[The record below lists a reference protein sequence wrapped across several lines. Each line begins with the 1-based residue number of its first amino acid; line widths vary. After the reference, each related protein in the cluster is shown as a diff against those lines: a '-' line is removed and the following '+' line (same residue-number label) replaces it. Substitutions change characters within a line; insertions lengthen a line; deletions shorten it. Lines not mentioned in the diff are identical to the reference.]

1 MMTTYAALLRGI
13 NVGGN
18 NKVPMAD
25 LRALCLG
32 LGYDNVETYIQSGN
46 VVFDASGS
54 EASVTD
60 EMPAALLATFG
71 LSLSV
76 VVRSAAEL
84 VEIVARNPFPSE
96 TDGTKLHVT
105 CFASPLPAPM
115 VAKLDP
121 ALAPP
126 DAFVI
131 DGRDMYLH
139 LPGGMGT
146 SKLAV
151 HIGQK
156 LGKLGTSRNWN
167 TVLKLVEMSRR

>member
-1 MMTTYAALLRGI
+1 LTTYVALLRGI

-25 LRALCLG
+25 LRAMCSG

-46 VVFDASGS
+46 VVFDSAAS
-54 EASVTD
+54 EASVVA
-60 EMPAALLATFG
+60 EMEAGLLSTFG
-71 LSLSV
+71 LTLSV
-76 VVRSAAEL
+76 VVRSSEEL
-84 VEIVARNPFPSE
+84 ISIVDRNPFPSE
-96 TDGTKLHVT
+96 GDGTKLHIT
-105 CFASPLPAPM
+105 CFAQQLASAI

-121 ALAPP
+121 AIAPP
-126 DAFVI
+126 DTFVL

-151 HIGQK
+151 HLGQK
-156 LGKLGTSRNWN
+156 LGKLGTTRNWN
-167 TVLKLVEMSRR
+167 TVLKLVEMSTR

>member
-1 MMTTYAALLRGI
+1 MTYVALLRGI

-25 LRALCLG
+25 LRDMCLG

-46 VVFDASGS
+46 VVFDAAAS
-54 EASVTD
+54 EASVVA
-60 EMPAALLATFG
+60 EMEVGLLSTFG
-71 LSLSV
+71 LTLSV

-84 VEIVARNPFPSE
+84 VEIVTHNPFPTE
-96 TDGTKLHVT
+96 GDGTKLHVT
-105 CFASPLPAPM
+105 CFAAPLAEAT

-121 ALAPP
+121 VFAPP
-126 DAFVI
+126 DMFVL

-151 HIGQK
+151 HVGQK
-156 LGKLGTSRNWN
+156 LGKLGTTRNWN
-167 TVLKLVEMSRR
+167 TVLKLVEMSTR

>member
-1 MMTTYAALLRGI
+1 MTIYVALLRGI

-25 LRALCLG
+25 LRAMCSD
-32 LGYDNVETYIQSGN
+32 LGYEGVETYIQSGN
-46 VVFDASGS
+46 VVFAAKTS
-54 EASVTD
+54 EV
-60 EMPAALLATFG
+60 EVVAAMEAGLLATFG
-71 LSLSV
+71 LTLSV

-84 VEIVARNPFPSE
+84 VDIIGRNPFPNE
-96 TDGTKLHVT
+96 ADGSKLHVS
-105 CFASPLPAPM
+105 CFTAPLDETT

-121 ALAPP
+121 AFSPP
-126 DAFVI
+126 DVFI
-131 DGRDMYLH
+131 IEGREMYLH

-156 LGKLGTSRNWN
+156 LGKLGTARNWN
-167 TVLKLVEMSRR
+167 TVLRLVEMSTR

>member
-1 MMTTYAALLRGI
+1 MTTYAALLRGI

-46 VVFDASGS
+46 VVFDASGA
-54 EASVTD
+54 EAEVVAAM
-60 EMPAALLATFG
+60 EAALLETFA
-71 LSLSV
+71 LTLSV
-76 VVRSAAEL
+76 VLRSAAEL
-84 VEIVARNPFPSE
+84 AGIVARNPFPNQA
-96 TDGTKLHVT
+96 DGTKLHVT
-105 CFASPLPAPM
+105 CFASPLPAAK

-126 DAFVI
+126 DTFVI
-131 DGRDMYLH
+131 DGRNMYLH

>member
-1 MMTTYAALLRGI
+1 MTTYVALLRGI

-25 LRALCLG
+25 LRAMCLG

-46 VVFDASGS
+46 VVFDTAVS
-54 EASVTD
+54 EAAIASD
-60 EMPAALLATFG
+60 MEAGLLSTFG
-71 LSLSV
+71 LTLSV

-105 CFASPLPAPM
+105 CFASPLAAAM

-121 ALAPP
+121 SFSPP
-126 DAFVI
+126 DTFVL

-139 LPGGMGT
+139 LPGGMGA

-156 LGKLGTSRNWN
+156 LGKLGTGRNWN
-167 TVLKLVEMSRR
+167 TVLKLVEMSTR

>member
-1 MMTTYAALLRGI
+1 LPTYVALLRGI

-25 LRALCLG
+25 LRKMCSG

-46 VVFDASGS
+46 VVFDSAAS
-54 EASVTD
+54 EASVVAD
-60 EMPAALLATFG
+60 MEAGLLSTFG
-71 LSLSV
+71 LTLSV

-84 VEIVARNPFPSE
+84 VEIVARNPFPTE
-96 TDGTKLHVT
+96 GDGTKLHVT
-105 CFASPLPAPM
+105 CFAEPLAEAM

-121 ALAPP
+121 AFSPT
-126 DAFVI
+126 DTFVL

-139 LPGGMGT
+139 IPGGMGT

-151 HIGQK
+151 HVGQK
-156 LGKLGTSRNWN
+156 LGKLGTTRNWN
-167 TVLKLVEMSRR
+167 TVLKLVEMSTR

>member
-1 MMTTYAALLRGI
+1 MTTYVALLRGI

-25 LRALCLG
+25 LRAMCVG
-32 LGYDNVETYIQSGN
+32 LGYHDVETYIQSGN
-46 VVFDASGS
+46 VVLDTVGSG
-54 EASVTD
+54 ASVTT
-60 EMPAALLATFG
+60 EMQAALLATFG
-71 LSLSV
+71 LTLSV

-84 VEIVARNPFPSE
+84 VDIVARNPFPSE

-105 CFASPLPAPM
+105 CFALLLPSAI
-115 VAKLDP
+115 VSKLDP

-126 DAFVI
+126 DTFVL

-146 SKLAV
+146 SKLAIHV
-151 HIGQK
+151 GQK
-156 LGKLGTSRNWN
+156 LGKLGTTRNWN
-167 TVLKLVEMSRR
+167 TLLRLVQMSTR

>member
-1 MMTTYAALLRGI
+1 MTTYVALLRGI

-18 NKVPMAD
+18 NKVPKAD
-25 LRALCLG
+25 LRAVCLG
-32 LGYDNVETYIQSGN
+32 LGFDNVETYIQSGN
-46 VVFDASGS
+46 VVFDTAATEADVVAAIESG
-54 EASVTD
+54 
-60 EMPAALLATFG
+60 LLSKFG
-71 LSLSV
+71 LTLSV

-96 TDGTKLHVT
+96 TGGTKLHVT
-105 CFASPLPAPM
+105 CFAAPLEAAT

-126 DAFVI
+126 DTFVL
-131 DGRDMYLH
+131 DGREMYLH

-151 HIGQK
+151 HVGQK
-156 LGKLGTSRNWN
+156 LGKLGTTRNWN
-167 TVLKLVEMSRR
+167 TVLKLVEMSTR

>member
-1 MMTTYAALLRGI
+1 MTTCVALLRGI

-25 LRALCLG
+25 LRALCTA
-32 LGYDNVETYIQSGN
+32 LGYANVETYIQSGN

-54 EASVTD
+54 EAEVVAAM
-60 EMPAALLATFG
+60 EAALLTTFG
-71 LSLSV
+71 LTLSV

-84 VEIVARNPFPSE
+84 VEIVARNPFPNE

-105 CFASPLPAPM
+105 CFASPLPAST

-121 ALAPP
+121 GVAPP
-126 DAFVI
+126 DAFVL

-156 LGKLGTSRNWN
+156 LGKLGTTRNWN
-167 TVLKLVEMSRR
+167 TVLKLVEMSIR

>member
-1 MMTTYAALLRGI
+1 VTTYVALLRGI

-18 NKVPMAD
+18 NKVSMVD
-25 LRALCLG
+25 LRSMCLG

-46 VVFDASGS
+46 VVFDAAAS
-54 EASVTD
+54 EASVV
-60 EMPAALLATFG
+60 AAVKAGLLSTFG
-71 LSLSV
+71 LTLSV

-84 VEIVARNPFPSE
+84 IEIVQHNPFPAE

-105 CFASPLPAPM
+105 CFASPLAEAM

-121 ALAPP
+121 SFSPP
-126 DAFVI
+126 DTFVFR
-131 DGRDMYLH
+131 GRDMYLH

-167 TVLKLVEMSRR
+167 TILKLAEMSSR

>member
-1 MMTTYAALLRGI
+1 MTTYVALLRGI

-25 LRALCLG
+25 LRTMCLG

-54 EASVTD
+54 EASVVAAM
-60 EMPAALLATFG
+60 EAALLATFG
-71 LSLSV
+71 LTLSV

-84 VEIVARNPFPSE
+84 VEIVARNPFRGE

-105 CFASPLPAPM
+105 CFSSPLPAAT

-126 DAFVI
+126 DTFTL
-131 DGRDMYLH
+131 DGRNMYLH

-151 HIGQK
+151 HISQK

-167 TVLKLVEMSRR
+167 TLLKLVEMVTR

>member
-1 MMTTYAALLRGI
+1 MTTYVALLRGI
-13 NVGGN
+13 NVGGK
-18 NKVPMAD
+18 NKVSMAD
-25 LRALCLG
+25 LRAVCLG

-54 EASVTD
+54 EAEIV
-60 EMPAALLATFG
+60 AAMKAGLLSTFE
-71 LSLSV
+71 LTLSV

-84 VEIVARNPFPSE
+84 VEIVEGNPFPSE

-105 CFASPLPAPM
+105 CFAEPIAATI

-121 ALAPP
+121 AIAPP
-126 DAFVI
+126 DTFVL

-167 TVLKLVEMSRR
+167 TVLKLVEMSTR

>member
-1 MMTTYAALLRGI
+1 MTTYVALLRGI

-18 NKVPMAD
+18 NKVPMVD
-25 LRALCLG
+25 LRSMCLG

-46 VVFDASGS
+46 VVFDTTAS
-54 EASVTD
+54 EASVT
-60 EMPAALLATFG
+60 AALKAGLLSTFG
-71 LSLSV
+71 LTLSV

-84 VEIVARNPFPSE
+84 VEIVERNPFPSE
-96 TDGTKLHVT
+96 DDRTKLHVT
-105 CFASPLPAPM
+105 CFASPLAAAV

-126 DAFVI
+126 DTFVL
-131 DGRDMYLH
+131 DGREMYLH

-156 LGKLGTSRNWN
+156 LGKLGTTRNWN
-167 TVLKLVEMSRR
+167 TVLKLMQMSSR

>member
-1 MMTTYAALLRGI
+1 MTTYAALLRGI

-54 EASVTD
+54 EAEVVAAM
-60 EMPAALLATFG
+60 EAALLETFA
-71 LSLSV
+71 LTLSV
-76 VVRSAAEL
+76 VLRSAAEL
-84 VEIVARNPFPSE
+84 VGIVARNPFPND

-105 CFASPLPAPM
+105 YFASPLPAAM

-126 DAFVI
+126 DTFVI
-131 DGRDMYLH
+131 DGRNMYLH

>member
-1 MMTTYAALLRGI
+1 MTTFVALLRGI

-25 LRALCLG
+25 LRAMCIG
-32 LGYDNVETYIQSGN
+32 LGYDSVETYIQSGN
-46 VVFDASGS
+46 VVFETAAS
-54 EASVTD
+54 EASVVAD
-60 EMPAALLATFG
+60 LEAGLLSSFG
-71 LSLSV
+71 LTLSV
-76 VVRSAAEL
+76 VARSTAEL
-84 VEIVARNPFPSE
+84 VEIVARNPFPSQD
-96 TDGTKLHVT
+96 DGTKLHVT
-105 CFASPLPAPM
+105 CFAAPLAAAM

-121 ALAPP
+121 SFSPP
-126 DAFVI
+126 DTFVL

-156 LGKLGTSRNWN
+156 LGKLGTTRNWN
-167 TVLKLVEMSRR
+167 TVLKLVEMSTR

>member
-1 MMTTYAALLRGI
+1 MTTYVALLRGI

-25 LRALCLG
+25 LRAMCAG
-32 LGYDNVETYIQSGN
+32 LGYENVETYIQSGN
-46 VVFDASGS
+46 VVFAASDS
-54 EASVTD
+54 ETKVVANV
-60 EMPAALLATFG
+60 EAALLATFG
-71 LSLSV
+71 LTLSV

-84 VEIVARNPFPSE
+84 VDIIARNPFPGE
-96 TDGTKLHVT
+96 TEGTKLHVT
-105 CFASPLPAPM
+105 CFSEPLTAAM

-121 ALAPP
+121 AIAPP
-126 DAFVI
+126 DTFVL

-151 HIGQK
+151 HVGQK
-156 LGKLGTSRNWN
+156 LGKLGTTRNWN
-167 TVLKLVEMSRR
+167 TVVKLVEMSTR

>member
-1 MMTTYAALLRGI
+1 VTTWVALLRGI

-25 LRALCLG
+25 LRAMCIG
-32 LGYDNVETYIQSGN
+32 LGYDNVESYIQSGN

-54 EASVTD
+54 EASVIA
-60 EMPAALLATFG
+60 EVEAALLATFG
-71 LSLSV
+71 LKLSV

-84 VEIVARNPFPSE
+84 VDLVARNPFRHE
-96 TDGTKLHVT
+96 TDGSKLHVT
-105 CFASPLPAPM
+105 CFAEPLAASV

-121 ALAPP
+121 AFAPP
-126 DAFVI
+126 DTFVI

-151 HIGQK
+151 HVGQK
-156 LGKLGTSRNWN
+156 LGKLGTTRNWN
-167 TVLKLVEMSRR
+167 TVLKLVEMSTR

>member
-1 MMTTYAALLRGI
+1 MTTYVALLRGI

-25 LRALCLG
+25 LRAMCLG
-32 LGYDNVETYIQSGN
+32 LGYDHVESYIQSGN
-46 VVFDASGS
+46 VVFHMAAS
-54 EASVTD
+54 EASVV
-60 EMPAALLATFG
+60 AAMEAGLLSTFG
-71 LSLSV
+71 LTLSV
-76 VVRSAAEL
+76 VVRSAPEL
-84 VEIVARNPFPSE
+84 IDIVARNPFPSE
-96 TDGTKLHVT
+96 TDGAKLHVT
-105 CFASPLPAPM
+105 CFAEPLTAAM

-121 ALAPP
+121 VVAPP
-126 DAFVI
+126 DTFVL

-156 LGKLGTSRNWN
+156 LGKLGTTRNWN
-167 TVLKLVEMSRR
+167 TVLKLVEMSTR

>member
-1 MMTTYAALLRGI
+1 MMTTYVALLRGI

-25 LRALCLG
+25 LRALCTALV
-32 LGYDNVETYIQSGN
+32 YDNVETYIQSGN
-46 VVFDASGS
+46 VVFDTPAP
-54 EASVTD
+54 EAEVVAGM
-60 EMPAALLATFG
+60 EAALLATFG
-71 LSLSV
+71 LTLSV

-84 VEIVARNPFPSE
+84 VEIVARNPFVSE

-105 CFASPLPAPM
+105 CFESPLPAAT
-115 VAKLDP
+115 VAKLDTTISP
-121 ALAPP
+121 AE
-126 DAFVI
+126 AFVL

-151 HIGQK
+151 HVGQK
-156 LGKLGTSRNWN
+156 LGKLGTTRNWN
-167 TVLKLVEMSRR
+167 TVLKLADMSRR